1 MNDPAT
7 PLDPAEGT
15 APIPPALQDGTA
27 PIPPALQATSR
38 VAGSPELILIVEDEE
53 RLARL
58 VADYLAAAGYQSA
71 ILGEGTGV
79 ADWVRAHRPALVIL
93 DLMLPGRDGLDVC
106 RELRAFSPVPIIMVT
121 ARVEEIDRLLGLEL
135 GADDYVCKPFS
146 PRELVARVKAVLR
159 RFQTSATDA
168 TPTGLGTSPIGP
180 GAEVPGDLA
189 GSTPANLYGT
199 TPASQGSGGLR
210 GAIPSPDTGLT
221 GATPNPASPPR
232 PAALYL
238 DESTLRVHWQGRT
251 VELTAVEFSLLATLH
266 ASPGRIYSRNRL
278 MALIYRDHRVVSDR
292 TIDSHIKKLRRKL
305 EELSPDQ
312 EWVHSVY
319 GVGYR
324 YEEQY

>member
-1 MNDPAT
+1 MNDPDPAT
-7 PLDPAEGT
+7 PLYPGPTTSIDPA
-15 APIPPALQDGTA
+15 DGTPIDPADGTYRLPPSLPASA
-27 PIPPALQATSR
+27 PGVGDP
-38 VAGSPELILIVEDEE
+38 GLILIVEDEE

-58 VADYLAAAGYQSA
+58 VADYLTATGYKSH

-79 ADWVRAHRPALVIL
+79 ADWVRAHRPSLVIL

-106 RELRAFSPVPIIMVT
+106 RDLRAFSLVPIIMVT

-159 RFQTSATDA
+159 RFQT
-168 TPTGLGTSPIGP
+168 
-180 GAEVPGDLA
+180 
-189 GSTPANLYGT
+189 PA
-199 TPASQGSGGLR
+199 A
-210 GAIPSPDTGLT
+210 
-221 GATPNPASPPR
+221 GATPNAPGTSPLGPGTIPTAPGATPAPTSGIGAATGLAGEVH
-232 PAALYL
+232 PAGGAMPGATGLTL

-305 EELSPDQ
+305 EDLSPDQ